1 GIDPARLV
9 FGGFLPPARHLARYA
24 QADLLLDTTPSA
36 GHTTMSDALWA
47 GCPAV
52 TVEGAAFA
60 SRVAAGLLRAVG
72 LPDLI
77 APDLEGYEALA
88 RALA

>member
-1 GIDPARLV
+1 RLLRRVPGSVLWLLDGPARQNLQAHAAAPGIDPARLV

-24 QADLLLDTTPSA
+24 QADLLLDTTPYA

-52 TVEGAAFA
+52 TVEGAAF
-60 SRVAAGLLRAVG
+60 
-72 LPDLI
+72 
-77 APDLEGYEALA
+77 
-88 RALA
+88 